1 MNDARLRNYF
11 PPQKFEFGNLV
22 IISSIYFCKVFMMK
36 QTCSNFVLI
45 YIPSLNMLIQ
55 TNVYLIII
63 MGISYTTFVQ
73 GLIIFVKKFNMLN
86 RTINI
91 ILNGCLHRHS
101 IEQKTTA
108 FSAFQ
113 QLALGLL
120 IRSRLYDNI
129 QQTMSHTLRLQ
140 CRLSINKNRRE
151 LVCVS

>member
-1 MNDARLRNYF
+1 
-11 PPQKFEFGNLV
+11 
-22 IISSIYFCKVFMMK
+22 MMK

-86 RTINI
+86 RN

-113 QLALGLL
+113 QLA
-120 IRSRLYDNI
+120 N
-129 QQTMSHTLRLQ
+129 T
-140 CRLSINKNRRE
+140 
-151 LVCVS
+151 